1 MQYVGISGPIS
12 SGKSTLAN
20 GLAQLYALHKG
31 NAAVESFSKGVK
43 YLAGL
48 YEYHVDRKAI
58 YSSEDKIRHKAY
70 TFFNQLGYS
79 PIVCTQAASMLIEAF
94 DRFPVQPNIKPR
106 ELLQYIGTELGRDTI
121 DPYVWIVALK
131 RHVQQYYMTKPDVVF
146 IDDVR
151 FLNESHFVDVLIR
164 IDVTDTALYSLRIN
178 KFAAACISLDH
189 KSEQQPMR
197 SPDFVIPIDY
207 TLPQV
212 IKLYQ
217 QILSALN
224 SLQD

>member
-20 GLAQLYALHKG
+20 GLAQLYDLHKG
-31 NAAVESFSKGVK
+31 NAAVESLATGVK

-58 YSSEDKIRHKAY
+58 YSNEDKVRHKAY
-70 TFFNQLGYS
+70 TFFNTLGYS
-79 PIVCTQAASMLIEAF
+79 PIVCTQAASMLLEAF
-94 DRFPVQPNIKPR
+94 DRFPVQRDIKPR

-131 RHVQQYYMTKPDVVF
+131 RRLQNNYMTKPDVVF

-151 FLNESHFVDVLIR
+151 FLNESHMVDVLIR
-164 IDVTDTALYSLRIN
+164 IEVDSNKDLYNLRIN
-178 KFAAACISLDH
+178 KPGAVYISLDH
-189 KSEQQPMR
+189 PSEQQQLR
-197 SPDFVIPIDY
+197 NPDFILPIDY
-207 TLPQV
+207 TLSQV
-212 IKLYQ
+212 IKLYK
-217 QILSALN
+217 QIIEALN
-224 SLQD
+224 SL